1 MKQQF
6 AIISFL
12 ALVLVSSMPK
22 PVKILMAGDS
32 TMADK
37 VLMKT
42 VVDSL
47 TGRQFQEPFMER
59 GWGQLLPEFVNQKA
73 VVKNYAQNGRST
85 RTFIEEGL
93 WTNLINN
100 TEKGDFVII
109 QFGHNDSSKDKGERY
124 TNPAQFRINF
134 VAFVNEVKLKGAT
147 PILCTPVARRKFDG
161 NGQLISTHG
170 IYPDI
175 IRQVAKQYD
184 VPLIDM
190 EKLTS
195 QWLQQEGVEAS
206 KKYFH
211 KFPPGVSKLYPQGLD
226 DNTHFNELGAKI
238 VAAMF
243 VNEVKN
249 KHINGLMSFIKQ

>member
-37 VLMKT
+37 VLTKT

-93 WTNLINN
+93 CTNLINN
-100 TEKGDFVII
+100 T
-109 QFGHNDSSKDKGERY
+109 
-124 TNPAQFRINF
+124 
-134 VAFVNEVKLKGAT
+134 
-147 PILCTPVARRKFDG
+147 
-161 NGQLISTHG
+161 
-170 IYPDI
+170 
-175 IRQVAKQYD
+175 
-184 VPLIDM
+184 
-190 EKLTS
+190 
-195 QWLQQEGVEAS
+195 
-206 KKYFH
+206 
-211 KFPPGVSKLYPQGLD
+211 
-226 DNTHFNELGAKI
+226 
-238 VAAMF
+238 
-243 VNEVKN
+243 
-249 KHINGLMSFIKQ
+249 